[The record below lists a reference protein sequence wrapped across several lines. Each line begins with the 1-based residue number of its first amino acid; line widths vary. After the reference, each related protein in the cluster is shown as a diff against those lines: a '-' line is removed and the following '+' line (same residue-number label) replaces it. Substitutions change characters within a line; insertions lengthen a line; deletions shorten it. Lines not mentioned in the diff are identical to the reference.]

1 MRHYHLIMAAAVLCA
16 AVVSCSEKGPEEKP
30 EIHDVLAAPT
40 GVAAPAEEVGSYSF
54 VLTWNAVDNAD
65 VASYTVAWKESS
77 ASSWNENTSYSLKA
91 DITELEML
99 KTYEAKVRANSSAG
113 EQYNSPWSSSVSV
126 TTIQSI
132 DVDVPTGLKI
142 DAVTSTSISVSWDA
156 VENAKGY
163 VVSCKPA
170 SGDEMFTEAAE
181 NKAVVSGLAAGT
193 KYAVSVKTCS
203 KSGEAFDSA
212 YCAPIDVETLT
223 KAYGITSSEDFVA
236 FLNGLAADGSDGTGG
251 EFKDAEGVVN
261 IRADI
266 DLSAV
271 ESIPETLTFAG
282 KLNGN
287 GHKISNLK
295 IEGESAVAL
304 FPVLSAASIQDLTID
319 ETCSFTIKAAGQTVS
334 TNAGAFAATTYGG
347 TEFIKC
353 INKAKVSGAAYM
365 GGILGSYISKDGTVT
380 FTDCENYGEI
390 TVPEGQEISKNM
402 FMGGICGYSE
412 TKSIFIR
419 CKNNGVI
426 SCNNGDFNTYCCV
439 GGLTGL
445 ASDCEWIECVNGGGV
460 KLAVKG
466 ASIHWMGG
474 IVARAYRGTLTKCT
488 ITNEAK
494 FEYTPATARNREL
507 YVGGCCGWMG
517 GTASVL
523 KTINDCT
530 NNADITIKCSTDMT
544 AKPVCV
550 GGILGFLATTGTAVT
565 GCVNNGKIETEC
577 YSNNSAAAGIA
588 GSVNVPSSATTFG
601 GENSKISSCTNYG
614 EISSTQTVKTSA
626 WITVAGI
633 AGGIKTCYT
642 AVENCTNEGNIY
654 ADMLTRSNAG
664 GIVCES
670 NTSITGCTN
679 KGNVTCGSAHVDY
692 YSATAGIVAR
702 MVNSTPQTVKGC
714 VNEGRVAYCGN
725 GLSAANVNNGIVSQ
739 GGIVGLLQ
747 YGNVV
752 ECENYGT
759 VLGKEHE
766 TYVNGQ
772 GSIAGWASVGA
783 VSKITDCKVGG
794 SLGTTDNEAAD
805 LGASKATAL
814 TADTYSS
821 AIFGKEGKTTE
832 VSGCVF
838 ATKK

>member
-1 MRHYHLIMAAAVLCA
+1 MRHSHLIMAAAVLCA

-40 GVAAPAEEVGSYSF
+40 GVAVPAEEVGSYSF

-65 VASYTVAWKESS
+65 VASYTVAWKENS
-77 ASSWNENTSYSLKA
+77 ASSWNEKTSYSLKA

-170 SGDEMFTEAAE
+170 SGDEIFTEVAE
-181 NKAVVSGLAAGT
+181 NKAEVTGLAIET

-212 YCAPIDVETLT
+212 YCTPIDVETLT
-223 KAYGITSSEDFVA
+223 KSYGITCSADFIE

-266 DLSAV
+266 DLSAL

-319 ETCSFTIKAAGQTVS
+319 ETCSFTIKAAGQTDF

-365 GGILGSYISKDGTVT
+365 GGILGSYTSKDGTVN

-390 TVPEGQEISKNM
+390 TVPAGQEIAKNM
-402 FMGGICGYSE
+402 FLGGVCGYSE
-412 TKSIFIR
+412 TKSMFTG
-419 CKNNGVI
+419 CKNKGVI
-426 SCNNGDFNTYCCV
+426 SSYNGDYNSYCCV
-439 GGLTGL
+439 GGIIGM
-445 ASDCEWIECVNGGGV
+445 ASDCKWIECVNGGEL

-488 ITNEAK
+488 TTNEAK

-517 GTASVL
+517 GTASEL
-523 KTINDCT
+523 QTITDCT

-544 AKPVCV
+544 AKPACI
-550 GGILGFLATTGTAVT
+550 GGVVGFLATTGTAVT
-565 GCVNNGKIETEC
+565 GCVNTGKIETEI
-577 YSNNSAAAGIA
+577 YANSSGAAGIVGYA
-588 GSVNVPSSATTFG
+588 NVPTSAAKFG
-601 GENSKISSCTNYG
+601 SENSKISSCTNYG
-614 EISSTQTVKTSA
+614 GVSCTQSVKASA
-626 WITVAGI
+626 WIHVAGVV
-633 AGGIKTCYT
+633 AEVKTCYT
-642 AVENCTNEGNIY
+642 AVENCINEGDVI
-654 ADMLTRSNAG
+654 ADMISRSQAA

-670 NTSITGCTN
+670 NTTITGCTN
-679 KGNVTCGSAHVDY
+679 KGSVTCGPAHIDY
-692 YSATAGIVAR
+692 YSSTAGIVAR
-702 MVNSTPQTVKGC
+702 MVNSAAQTVKGC
-714 VNEGRVAYCGN
+714 VNEGRIAYCGN

-739 GGIVGLLQ
+739 GGIVAFLQ
-747 YGNVV
+747 YGDVV

-794 SLGTTDNEAAD
+794 SLGTTDNEASD
-805 LGASKATAL
+805 FGESKATAL
-814 TADTYSS
+814 TADTYST

-838 ATKK
+838 ATK